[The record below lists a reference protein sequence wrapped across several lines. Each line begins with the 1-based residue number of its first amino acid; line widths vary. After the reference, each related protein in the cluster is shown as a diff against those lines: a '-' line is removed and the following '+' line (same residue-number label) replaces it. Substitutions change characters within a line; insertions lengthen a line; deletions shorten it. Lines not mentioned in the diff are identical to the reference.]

1 MRRFAQKAERNI
13 PGEEPSLEKE
23 QEKEFAKK
31 LEEIRK
37 SEADVIKFCEDLKA
51 AGSGLKQAATKIPQP
66 YFLISTGL
74 SSIGD
79 KFIEIGSS
87 VVTAIN
93 AKKGVELSLNVAGF
107 VAPLYQP
114 TSKTP
119 GLKRYIPFVGDYVN
133 YRYTK
138 TLTYQ
143 KDLIDPIER
152 IFAPFKC
159 DKNHPATNAP
169 VMRGIVPNFFD
180 HPELDD
186 QYRAKTKAVSD
197 LSMNLG
203 AQLQNLEALL
213 AYIATAFGQIEAVAA
228 IRAAGGLVQT
238 VLMLLNIAFSP
249 NTADLAMYGAEG
261 FEGGGIDPKNPF
273 ASLNKIPGI
282 SKYIKKYE
290 AKPIAEEAQA
300 ASEKTLQHFTLL
312 ELYEPNLIKLKD
324 KFGEEKV
331 LITGEKWP
339 KWNITIT
346 YVGRDHA
353 EYKDKNG
360 NKYSVRFAAPA
371 FSLPEENF
379 GDTPGTIFYKIMQ
392 DAANLPNSGAKGN
405 LGILLSKKISDIMS
419 LMFQLKNKY
428 PWIGDTKN
436 SKWINLQSDIL
447 THNKRPIKR
456 TKVKR
461 TTPTTKR
468 PGISPVNSNQ
478 TPGTTDLDRE
488 MKRREDLPSL

>member
-1 MRRFAQKAERNI
+1 MRRFAQKDERKI
-13 PGEEPSLEKE
+13 PGEEPSWEAEQKREYEK
-23 QEKEFAKK
+23 KIN
-31 LEEIRK
+31 EILK
-37 SEADVIKFCEDLKA
+37 SENDVIKFCEDLKA

-87 VVTAIN
+87 IVTAIN
-93 AKKGVELSLNVAGF
+93 AKKGVELSLNAAGF

-119 GLKRYIPFVGDYVN
+119 GLKRYIPFIGDYVN

-152 IFAPFKC
+152 IFAPLKC
-159 DKNHPATNAP
+159 DKSHPATTAP
-169 VMRGIVPNFFD
+169 LMRGIVPNFLD
-180 HPELDD
+180 HPELDE
-186 QYRAKTKAVSD
+186 QYRAKTKSAAD
-197 LSMNLG
+197 LATNLG
-203 AQLQNLEALL
+203 AQLQNLEAL
-213 AYIATAFGQIEAVAA
+213 AAWVATAFGQIEAVAA
-228 IRAAGGLVQT
+228 IRGVGGLIQT
-238 VLMLLNIAFSP
+238 VLMLISIAFSP
-249 NTADLAMYGAEG
+249 NTADLVEYSLAG

-290 AKPIAEEAQA
+290 AKPIAEEAKA

-312 ELYEPNLIKLKD
+312 ELQEPNVVKLKD
-324 KFGEEKV
+324 KFGEEKI

-346 YVGRDHA
+346 YVGPDHA

-360 NKYSVRFAAPA
+360 NKYSVRKAGPS
-371 FSLPEENF
+371 FSNKE
-379 GDTPGTIFYKIMQ
+379 IFDQVMK
-392 DAANLPNSGAKGN
+392 DAANLSTSGVKGDVN
-405 LGILLSKKISDIMS
+405 KLMSKKMS
-419 LMFQLKNKY
+419 FIITLVYQLKNKY
-428 PWIGDTKN
+428 PWIGDTRN
-436 SKWINLQSDIL
+436 SLWVNLQSDIL
-447 THNKRPIKR
+447 THNTTPIR
-456 TKVKR
+456 R
-461 TTPTTKR
+461 TTVKPVKPTR
-468 PGISPVNSNQ
+468 PTVTRPYRSPVNPNQ